1 MKGDR
6 AASLGSTDTVFH
18 SFEEKR
24 VKRKRKRIYSRD
36 TDQFEKNEELF
47 DERTFNDI
55 DEFTHPTPQTS
66 SRPHRRAV
74 KKGTHVFIPHDIL
87 SRPNVI
93 SVCVRY
99 QISPNAISSL
109 IRTIVVEYGGDP
121 SAISTSYSSAY
132 R

>member
-1 MKGDR
+1 MGIR
-6 AASLGSTDTVFH
+6 TQFF

-24 VKRKRKRIYSRD
+24 DKRKRKRISSVD
-36 TDQFEKNEELF
+36 IDQFEKSEEVF
-47 DERTFNDI
+47 DESTFNDI

-93 SVCVRY
+93 SVCVRS

-109 IRTIVVEYGGDP
+109 IRTLGVECGDP
-121 SAISTSYSSAY
+121 SAISTSYSSEY